1 MNKLPNIEPAADR
14 QPIRIFTG
22 PFGTGKTEV
31 AINYALTLAR
41 LDQAVTLTDLDV
53 VTPYFRSREMAE
65 RLEKRGVEVVGPPHL
80 TKNIHLPAVTAQI
93 WGTMEGRDG
102 VTVRVATV

>member
-1 MNKLPNIEPAADR
+1 MLDIEAAADLP
-14 QPIRIFTG
+14 PIRIFAG

-53 VTPYFRSREMAE
+53 VAPYFRSREM
-65 RLEKRGVEVVGPPHL
+65 RLGLL
-80 TKNIHLPAVTAQI
+80 TSAPVFRREFSSTSLMV
-93 WGTMEGRDG
+93 
-102 VTVRVATV
+102 